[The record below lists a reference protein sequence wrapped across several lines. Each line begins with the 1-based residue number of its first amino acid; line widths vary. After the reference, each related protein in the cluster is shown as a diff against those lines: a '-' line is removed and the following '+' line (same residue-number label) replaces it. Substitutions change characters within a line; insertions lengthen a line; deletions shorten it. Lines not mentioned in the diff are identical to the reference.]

1 MRKCFKNDFNKA
13 TTYQHFLGAQN
24 DNYLPVSVVKHIVSA
39 MAAKLFIT
47 YVHKCSHMFVT
58 TPLSKHPGSQH
69 WKTILVVIVV
79 GVTQQLKT

>member
-1 MRKCFKNDFNKA
+1 LRKCFKNDFKYSDDLP
-13 TTYQHFLGAQN
+13 TFFCAQN

-47 YVHKCSHMFVT
+47 YVHKCCHMFVT